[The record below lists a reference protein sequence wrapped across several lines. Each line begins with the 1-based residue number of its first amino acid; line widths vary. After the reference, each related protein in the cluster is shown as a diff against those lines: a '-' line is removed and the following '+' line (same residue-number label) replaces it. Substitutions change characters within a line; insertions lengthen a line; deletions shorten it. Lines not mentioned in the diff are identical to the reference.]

1 MNKLENRMNE
11 LKAAGKKALIAFIT
25 AGDPNL
31 DISAELLEVL
41 AENGADVIELGVP
54 FSDPLADGPVL
65 QAAAVRALVAG
76 TTLASVFSLAAHFC
90 QKFSTPIVLLAYY
103 NTIYSKGVEQ
113 FCQEAAEAGVSAIVV
128 PDLPYEEAGR
138 LDLAA
143 ANSGLI
149 NIRFLAPTT
158 TESRMERIC
167 KSSAGFIYCVTVT
180 GVTGE
185 RSSIDPGTQ
194 ILLTKA
200 RRYTEVPLALGFGI
214 STPEQAATAAAAADA
229 VIVGS
234 ALVAQLEKI
243 DDPAK
248 KCEIAGT
255 FISSLKRAIEDGIQD
270 FASYR

>member
-11 LKAAGKKALIAFIT
+11 LKRAGKKALIAFLT

-31 DISAELLEVL
+31 AVSAKLLNVL

-65 QAAAVRALVAG
+65 QASAVRV
-76 TTLASVFSLAAHFC
+76 LAAGITLDDVFLLAVRFC
-90 QKFSTPIVLLAYY
+90 EKFATPLVLLAYY
-103 NTIYSKGVEQ
+103 NTIYRRGVEQ
-113 FCQEAAEAGVSAIVV
+113 FCREAAEAGFSAIVV

-138 LDLAA
+138 LDLATA
-143 ANSGLI
+143 STGLI

-158 TESRMERIC
+158 RESRMERIC

-180 GVTGE
+180 GVTGQ
-185 RSSIDPGTQ
+185 RSSLDPGMQT
-194 ILLTKA
+194 LLAKA
-200 RRYTEVPLALGFGI
+200 RKYTDLPLALGFGI

-234 ALVAQLEKI
+234 ALVAQIENVK
-243 DDPAK
+243 DPAE
-248 KCEIAGT
+248 KCVVAGT
-255 FISSLKRAIEDGIQD
+255 FISSLKRAIEGGTQE
-270 FASYR
+270 FA